1 MLQRGAVFC
10 NVLQIGSTMELLK
23 DVRRTRAHWKRMKS
37 LATVLLIFVTCL
49 AVAGTMALID
59 QAQAVLAVPT
69 SIGNSR

>member
-1 MLQRGAVFC
+1 
-10 NVLQIGSTMELLK
+10 
-23 DVRRTRAHWKRMKS
+23 MKS